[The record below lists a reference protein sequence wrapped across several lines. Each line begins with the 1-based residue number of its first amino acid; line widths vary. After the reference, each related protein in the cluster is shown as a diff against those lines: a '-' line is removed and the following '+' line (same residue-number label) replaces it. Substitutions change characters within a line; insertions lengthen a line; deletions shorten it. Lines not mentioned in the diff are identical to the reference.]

1 MHNQTVKAY
10 FDEAWYLSAY
20 PDVASAKVDAW
31 EHYQSHG
38 RFEGRFP
45 CYLNVL
51 DLDNVLWS
59 SDTPDKKL
67 DEVICI
73 AGSGQNKLEAVLAYW
88 VLARWYASV
97 DDWKRVEQ
105 YLPLFFSEP
114 LGVAVLPE
122 ASPWLLLFTAY
133 VKLNK
138 IQQAKALLAN
148 SGWVDSPNKKL
159 AYSMLVQGAEKLQA
173 LNKVWSDAS
182 LLLLPADTPASKQ
195 VSLDS
200 LPFSSYSKKD
210 NFANWLLQRKKVTV
224 IIPCFNAEST
234 IGTALSSLLQQ
245 SWRNIEILVVDDC
258 STDQSVK
265 VVGEWARKDKRIR
278 LISHSVNQGAYAARN
293 TALQQAKGHF
303 ITVHDSDDWSH
314 PDKLRVQAQAL
325 QNDPSLQGSIS
336 HWVRCD
342 NQFNFQRWRMEDGW
356 IFRNTSS
363 LMFRSSLVKKI
374 GYWDCVSVSADTE
387 YYYRILRI
395 FGGLSIKEVLSGI
408 PLSFGRVD
416 SASLTQQ
423 SATNLRT
430 LFSGVRKDYHDAALK
445 WHEVTPK
452 EQLYLSASPSRRPF
466 PVPNLIC
473 RGTPAQKA
481 HNDQLLLQS
490 NPLFDADWYL
500 EHYPD
505 VKDSGLEPLQH
516 YCLHGARENRDP
528 GPLFSTSG
536 YRYSNPDQE
545 IDCNPLVA
553 WQSNQN
559 TDFKIE
565 LVFTPIL
572 GGKHSYADAP
582 SLIMCG
588 HLVTEQWF
596 GAERSFL
603 DVLSVLSTQTVN
615 VIAVLPSAMCSDY
628 VDRVRELAQQVV
640 IVPYH
645 WWRKGRAPDS
655 DTVGLFNAIIR
666 RFDASLLYTNTL
678 VLYEPLVAAKEM
690 DVTSVVH
697 ARELAPEDEAL
708 CSTLGASAADVRSF
722 VLEHADHVIAN
733 SLAVAQYINDERCYI
748 VPNMIRVDEFSIGNM
763 PLGARLAVGMLSSN
777 LPKKGLYDFVELARW
792 CQAHNVPADFK
803 LFGPDNAHVQKLRMD
818 GELPS
823 NLTYCGYVDKAIDAL
838 KVLDIIV
845 NLSHVQESFGRSILE
860 AMAAKRCVV
869 AYQWGALTEL
879 VKPQCGYLVP
889 FQDIESVAKQ
899 ILYLCDNRSELCN
912 TAENAVNMVRENYEQ
927 QQFAEQLLAKESP
940 FSMLLE
946 K

>member
-1 MHNQTVKAY
+1 MHNQSVKDY
-10 FDEAWYLSAY
+10 FVEAWYLNAY

-45 CYLNVL
+45 CYLKVL
-51 DLDNVLWS
+51 DLDNDLWGS
-59 SDTPDKKL
+59 NKPDEKL
-67 DEVICI
+67 DEI
-73 AGSGQNKLEAVLAYW
+73 LEVAKSSSSQLESVLAYW
-88 VLARWYASV
+88 VLARWFASV

-105 YLPLFFSEP
+105 YLPLFFSDP

-133 VKLNK
+133 LKLNK
-138 IQQAKALLAN
+138 FQQAQALLTN
-148 SGWVDSPNKKL
+148 KEWVDSPNKKL
-159 AYSMLVQGAEKLQA
+159 AYSMLFQGTEKLLA
-173 LNKVWSDAS
+173 LNKVWSDDS
-182 LLLLPADTPASKQ
+182 LLLLPTATPASQ
-195 VSLDS
+195 QFSLDS

-210 NFANWLLQRKKVTV
+210 NCIKWLQQRKKITV

-258 STDQSVK
+258 STDHSGRVI
-265 VVGEWARKDKRIR
+265 GEWAKKDKRVR

-314 PDKLRVQAQAL
+314 PDKLRVQVQAL
-325 QNDPSLQGSIS
+325 QNAPSLQGSIS

-387 YYYRILRI
+387 YYYRILRV
-395 FGGLSIKEVLSGI
+395 FGELSIKEVLPGI
-408 PLSFGRVD
+408 PLSFGRID

-466 PVPNLIC
+466 PVPNLIF

-490 NPLFDADWYL
+490 SPLFDATWYL

-536 YRYSNPDQE
+536 YRYSNPDLGN
-545 IDCNPLVA
+545 DCNPLVA

-559 TDFKIE
+559 TDFNLEIE
-565 LVFTPIL
+565 SALTPVL
-572 GGKHSYADAP
+572 GAKQSYADAP
-582 SLIMCG
+582 SVVMCG

-596 GAERSFL
+596 GAERSF
-603 DVLSVLSTQTVN
+603 
-615 VIAVLPSAMCSDY
+615 
-628 VDRVRELAQQVV
+628 
-640 IVPYH
+640 
-645 WWRKGRAPDS
+645 
-655 DTVGLFNAIIR
+655 
-666 RFDASLLYTNTL
+666 
-678 VLYEPLVAAKEM
+678 
-690 DVTSVVH
+690 
-697 ARELAPEDEAL
+697 
-708 CSTLGASAADVRSF
+708 
-722 VLEHADHVIAN
+722 
-733 SLAVAQYINDERCYI
+733 
-748 VPNMIRVDEFSIGNM
+748 
-763 PLGARLAVGMLSSN
+763 
-777 LPKKGLYDFVELARW
+777 
-792 CQAHNVPADFK
+792 
-803 LFGPDNAHVQKLRMD
+803 
-818 GELPS
+818 
-823 NLTYCGYVDKAIDAL
+823 
-838 KVLDIIV
+838 
-845 NLSHVQESFGRSILE
+845 
-860 AMAAKRCVV
+860 
-869 AYQWGALTEL
+869 
-879 VKPQCGYLVP
+879 
-889 FQDIESVAKQ
+889 
-899 ILYLCDNRSELCN
+899 
-912 TAENAVNMVRENYEQ
+912 
-927 QQFAEQLLAKESP
+927 
-940 FSMLLE
+940 
-946 K
+946 

>member
-1 MHNQTVKAY
+1 MKTFGALTLTELFSFFDADWYIEEYTDVKNSK
-10 FDEAWYLSAY
+10 FS
-20 PDVASAKVDAW
+20 AW
-31 EHYQSHG
+31 EHYKEYGFSEN
-38 RFEGRFP
+38 RYP
-45 CYLNVL
+45 CKLLAINL
-51 DLDNVLWS
+51 ENKLWS
-59 SDTPDKKL
+59 GEIITL
-67 DEVICI
+67 DFEQFLQVECTNALDVSLSSWYI
-73 AGSGQNKLEAVLAYW
+73 
-88 VLARWYASV
+88 ARWYGSQGF
-97 DDWKRVEQ
+97 WEECYKFITI
-105 YLPLFFSEP
+105 FFSYEFSSS
-114 LGVAVLPE
+114 LINNDG
-122 ASPWLLLFTAY
+122 PWLLLFSCF
-133 VKLNK
+133 LNK
-138 IQQAKALLAN
+138 GRSKSAAQLLKNSDWPCSTNKLLAASMLKSDFERFNSIIKVWGSFSFNIRSENKILCFDDLPKFVGNKSKALFQPLVSVIVPCYN
-148 SGWVDSPNKKL
+148 SD
-159 AYSMLVQGAEKLQA
+159 
-173 LNKVWSDAS
+173 
-182 LLLLPADTPASKQ
+182 
-195 VSLDS
+195 
-200 LPFSSYSKKD
+200 
-210 NFANWLLQRKKVTV
+210 
-224 IIPCFNAEST
+224 ST
-234 IGTALSSLLQQ
+234 ITTALISILSQT
-245 SWRNIEILVVDDC
+245 WENIEVLVVDDC
-258 STDQSVK
+258 STDNSLQ
-265 VVGEWARKDKRIR
+265 RINEVAFYDNR
-278 LISHSVNQGAYAARN
+278 LFLIKHDTNKGAYAARN
-293 TALQQAKGHF
+293 TALEKAKGQY

-314 PDKLRVQAQAL
+314 PEKIKLQVKAL
-325 QNDPSLQGSIS
+325 RKNRKLKASIS

-342 NQFNFQRWRMEDGW
+342 DNFNFQRWRMEDGW
-356 IFRNTSS
+356 IYPNISS
-363 LMFRSSLVKKI
+363 LMFKRDVVKKI
-374 GYWDCVSVSADTE
+374 GFWDNVSVNADTE
-387 YYYRILRI
+387 YFRRILKV
-395 FGGLSIKEVLSGI
+395 FGNDSIGYVLPGV
-408 PLSFGRVD
+408 PLAFGRVN
-416 SASLTQQ
+416 STSLTQQ
-423 SATNLRT
+423 SATHLRT
-430 LFSGVRKDYHDAALK
+430 QFSGVRKDYMDAALK

-452 EQLYLSASPSRRPF
+452 DQLYLSASPSRRPF
-466 PVPNLIC
+466 PVPNLIF

-490 NPLFDADWYL
+490 NPLFDAAWYL

-536 YRYSNPDQE
+536 YRYSNPDLE

-565 LVFTPIL
+565 LAFAPIL

-582 SLIMCG
+582 SVIMCG

-603 DVLSVLSTQTVN
+603 DVLSVLSTQKVN
-615 VIAVLPSAMCSDY
+615 VIAVLPSAMCTDY

-640 IVPYH
+640 IVPYR

-708 CSTLGASAADVRSF
+708 CSTLGASAADVRTF
-722 VLEHADHVIAN
+722 ILEHADHVIAN
-733 SLAVAQYINDERCYI
+733 SLTVAQYINDERCYI

-803 LFGPDNAHVQKLRMD
+803 LFGSDNAHVQKLRMG

-823 NLTYCGYVDKAIDAL
+823 NLNYCGYVDKAIDAL
-838 KVLDIIV
+838 KGLDIVV
-845 NLSHVQESFGRSILE
+845 NLSHFQESFGRSVLE

-899 ILYLCDNRSELCN
+899 ILYLCDNRSELCD

-927 QQFAEQLLAKESP
+927 QQFAKQLLAKESP

>member
-1 MHNQTVKAY
+1 M
-10 FDEAWYLSAY
+10 
-20 PDVASAKVDAW
+20 
-31 EHYQSHG
+31 
-38 RFEGRFP
+38 
-45 CYLNVL
+45 
-51 DLDNVLWS
+51 
-59 SDTPDKKL
+59 
-67 DEVICI
+67 
-73 AGSGQNKLEAVLAYW
+73 
-88 VLARWYASV
+88 
-97 DDWKRVEQ
+97 
-105 YLPLFFSEP
+105 
-114 LGVAVLPE
+114 
-122 ASPWLLLFTAY
+122 
-133 VKLNK
+133 
-138 IQQAKALLAN
+138 
-148 SGWVDSPNKKL
+148 
-159 AYSMLVQGAEKLQA
+159 
-173 LNKVWSDAS
+173 
-182 LLLLPADTPASKQ
+182 
-195 VSLDS
+195 
-200 LPFSSYSKKD
+200 
-210 NFANWLLQRKKVTV
+210 
-224 IIPCFNAEST
+224 
-234 IGTALSSLLQQ
+234 
-245 SWRNIEILVVDDC
+245 
-258 STDQSVK
+258 
-265 VVGEWARKDKRIR
+265 
-278 LISHSVNQGAYAARN
+278 
-293 TALQQAKGHF
+293 
-303 ITVHDSDDWSH
+303 
-314 PDKLRVQAQAL
+314 
-325 QNDPSLQGSIS
+325 
-336 HWVRCD
+336 
-342 NQFNFQRWRMEDGW
+342 
-356 IFRNTSS
+356 
-363 LMFRSSLVKKI
+363 
-374 GYWDCVSVSADTE
+374 
-387 YYYRILRI
+387 
-395 FGGLSIKEVLSGI
+395 
-408 PLSFGRVD
+408 
-416 SASLTQQ
+416 
-423 SATNLRT
+423 
-430 LFSGVRKDYHDAALK
+430 DAALK
-445 WHEVTPK
+445 WHEVTPI

-466 PVPNLIC
+466 PVPNLIF

-490 NPLFDADWYL
+490 NPLFDAAWYL

-536 YRYSNPDQE
+536 YRYSNPDLE

-565 LVFTPIL
+565 LAFTPIL

-582 SLIMCG
+582 SVIMCG

-603 DVLSVLSTQTVN
+603 DVLSVLSTQKVN
-615 VIAVLPSAMCSDY
+615 VIAVLPSAMCTDY

-640 IVPYH
+640 IVPYR

-803 LFGPDNAHVQKLRMD
+803 LFGPDNAHVQKLRKG

-823 NLTYCGYVDKAIDAL
+823 NLNYCGYVDKAIDAL
-838 KVLDIIV
+838 KGLDIVV
-845 NLSHVQESFGRSILE
+845 NLSHFQESFGRSVLE

-899 ILYLCDNRSELCN
+899 ILYLCDNRSELCD

-927 QQFAEQLLAKESP
+927 QQFAKQLLAKESP